1 MKIGVLSAKLQIEGF
16 ENIREIDEDDKIV
29 ITEYENINFIPFDV
43 LVIFVFNDYSLV
55 EETNV
60 YDMGFEYYVHKSQ
73 VQKVVKNILLNRLDS
88 KLIEMFKES
97 SKISIGSKEIQLSK
111 KEFTLFAFLNT
122 HRGVKCS
129 RKQILSEVFNY
140 HEDAET
146 RIVDVYIKHLR
157 SKLGD
162 DGKKIE
168 TIRGEGY
175 IYHK

>member
-1 MKIGVLSAKLQIEGF
+1 MIGVLSAKLKIDGF
-16 ENIREIDEDDKIV
+16 ENIKEVDEDYKI
-29 ITEYENINFIPFDV
+29 IISEYENLNYINNDV
-43 LVIFVFNDYSLV
+43 LVIFVFNEYSLV

-60 YDMGFEYYVHKSQ
+60 YEKGFEYYIHVSQVHKMA
-73 VQKVVKNILLNRLDS
+73 KNILLNRLDS
-88 KLIEMFKES
+88 KLIEMFYDS
-97 SKISIGSKEIQLSK
+97 SKIIIGGKEIQLSK
-111 KEFTLFAFLNT
+111 KEFKLFEFLNC
-122 HRGVKCS
+122 HRGIKCS
-129 RKQILSEVFNY
+129 RRRILKDVFDY

-157 SKLGD
+157 TKLGD